1 MILKKHI
8 DVIVKNMSLEKKI
21 NEDLKEAMKSKD
33 EERVSSLRLLNSAIK
48 NKLIEKK
55 EEKEKGLDDG
65 EVVKIVKYQIKQLR
79 DAAGEFE
86 KAGRD
91 DLVKQNNKE
100 IEILSVYLPEE
111 MPEDAV
117 RAIVKSKISELGEVS
132 SADFG
137 KVMGLVMKETGDAAD
152 GALVK
157 KIVQEELNK

>member
-111 MPEDAV
+111 MSEDAV